1 MTRATAL
8 SVAYFGK
15 LPSRG
20 DFVKASDNK
29 GLVDILDAWLSQAM
43 DLLNTDPRWKIAYD
57 AVAPLHFAFIGPR
70 RHRAIAG
77 HIVASSDQSSRR
89 YPFLMMSIMEVEA
102 PATFVRNSPLALAG
116 LWRRFE
122 VMTAGVLAAADPTAA
137 LQDTAAATVELD
149 LLGPEVAAFAG
160 FLELQTVG
168 TLDAML
174 AQSGFVGTARQIL
187 LALGMLLQPVMASS
201 SSRLE
206 KNLVLPLPTDPMV
219 RNLVAAFWMH
229 LITPFLARADFELAL
244 FITRLRGQSA
254 LVLGFSGA
262 SAQTLHAII
271 DPHAAQENNIVFD
284 DLSWVEDQVD
294 TDYAVKKVSTYLAQ
308 PGLSL
313 KAAHDS
319 LCAAFI
325 GS

>member
-89 YPFLMMSIMEVEA
+89 YPFLMMSIMEVET

-160 FLELQTVG
+160 FLDLQTVG

-284 DLSWVEDQVD
+284 DLSWVEEQVD